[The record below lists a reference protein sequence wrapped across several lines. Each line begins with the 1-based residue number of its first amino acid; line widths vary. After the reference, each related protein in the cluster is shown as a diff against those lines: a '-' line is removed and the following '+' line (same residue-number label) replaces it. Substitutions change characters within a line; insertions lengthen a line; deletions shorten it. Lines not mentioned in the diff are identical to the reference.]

1 MKELEKKLI
10 EAGGRLWEKNGYRR
24 IYINGAKTLEA
35 VFGLSIERYKSGN
48 VLSAKLC
55 GERISNTQAKAILR
69 HKPYF
74 DCIAESWVDTGC
86 EPLSEFQA

>member
-1 MKELEKKLI
+1 MKELEKTLI
-10 EAGGRLWEKNGYRR
+10 EVGGRLWEKNGRRR
-24 IYINGAKTLEA
+24 IYINTNALEA

-48 VLSAKLC
+48 VLSARLC

-74 DCIAESWVDTGC
+74 DCIAESWVDIGC
-86 EPLSEFQA
+86 EPLPEFQA